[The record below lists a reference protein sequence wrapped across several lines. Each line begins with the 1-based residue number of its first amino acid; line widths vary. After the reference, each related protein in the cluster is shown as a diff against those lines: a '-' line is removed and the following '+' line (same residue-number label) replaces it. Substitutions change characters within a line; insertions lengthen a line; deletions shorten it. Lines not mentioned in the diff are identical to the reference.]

1 MGARGSRRD
10 PPAVRDGGGMSAPP
24 RGRYHPLGIRL
35 DSGDLATLSKQA
47 RAAFSA
53 ALERYG
59 HTGVA
64 DVLTIVASNDI
75 SEESLV
81 KLNAQGHS
89 IDTFGIGTHLVTCQA
104 QPALGCVYKLV
115 ECGGTPRIKLSQELA
130 KAPPARRPRTA
141 RAPPALTPRGPQ
153 VSVPGRKQLFR
164 LLDAQGCAV
173 ADIMLNDAEVH
184 SLPACLPAGAP
195 DPPDPPW
202 GRQRLARLSARAAA
216 VGGCEGESQSGGR
229 NPVLPPPGGV
239 AAGGAR
245 GRAGGAAVHVCV
257 GLRAAH
263 GAAANSR

>member
-1 MGARGSRRD
+1 MTTNCIKFTSADIETAKGTGSISTLTFD
-10 PPAVRDGGGMSAPP
+10 LDITVEPVASTNPMAPTHRVLGRSP
-24 RGRYHPLGIRL
+24 RG
-35 DSGDLATLSKQA
+35 
-47 RAAFSA
+47 
-53 ALERYG
+53 
-59 HTGVA
+59 
-64 DVLTIVASNDI
+64 
-75 SEESLV
+75 
-81 KLNAQGHS
+81 
-89 IDTFGIGTHLVTCQA
+89 
-104 QPALGCVYKLV
+104 KLV

-263 GAAANSR
+263 GAAANAR

>member
-59 HTGVA
+59 HIGVA

-130 KAPPARRPRTA
+130 KAPPARRLPPLPRHCRPRSGGGA
-141 RAPPALTPRGPQ
+141 AGMLLSGALASREGPLA
-153 VSVPGRKQLFR
+153 GL
-164 LLDAQGCAV
+164 
-173 ADIMLNDAEVH
+173 
-184 SLPACLPAGAP
+184 AGA
-195 DPPDPPW
+195 
-202 GRQRLARLSARAAA
+202 GY
-216 VGGCEGESQSGGR
+216 ET
-229 NPVLPPPGGV
+229 GGV
-239 AAGGAR
+239 A
-245 GRAGGAAVHVCV
+245 
-257 GLRAAH
+257 
-263 GAAANSR
+263 